1 MKIIFDAIDGKNQ
14 LKSVFLTFL
23 FSSTTHTSALLQERM
38 PLLPSTINL
47 DTSLEQQALQ
57 LSSNLLGGSGA
68 SADLAKAEAKV
79 GKV

>member
-1 MKIIFDAIDGKNQ
+1 MKIIFDAIDGKSQ

-23 FSSTTHTSALLQERM
+23 FSM

>member
-1 MKIIFDAIDGKNQ
+1 MKIIFDAIGKSQ

-23 FSSTTHTSALLQERM
+23 FSM